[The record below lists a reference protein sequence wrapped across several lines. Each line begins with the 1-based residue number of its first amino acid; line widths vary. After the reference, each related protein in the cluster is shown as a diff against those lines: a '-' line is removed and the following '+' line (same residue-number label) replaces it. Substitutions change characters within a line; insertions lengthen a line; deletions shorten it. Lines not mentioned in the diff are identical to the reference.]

1 MLITQTT
8 NWLRMPSRELGS
20 SSEAPNS
27 AQSVG
32 TTLLKRHKILPHPKE
47 VRPSDT
53 SSQSQTFKSRDRS
66 AEAES
71 TPAQNSENPNPRM
84 LKHTSKR
91 IGVPLLP
98 PTPPAHSRQSSSTSS
113 ILVVPAPNSEVPPVK
128 DSRVES
134 KPTTP
139 TIQKSPPTPDVTPPR
154 AMPPLAFRPALAS
167 SRYPSS
173 RTDSF
178 RTAVENLYSS
188 DEDESSTVRPRIPS
202 AKPSEAEVL
211 QIPRK
216 EIGLGL
222 GLESDNEGSTTPKA
236 KETSSSQH
244 EFGAFDGEWGTSQG
258 EISEVEREW
267 DDNLMR
273 NVVVR
278 KRKDRNINFDEGG
291 ANVEVGEDYLISST
305 EATKIVRE
313 LSVQEDLESHW
324 LEKDRVEPMSKSGTW
339 PRVRK
344 GSAESPA
351 LSDTRRFSTMSGRS
365 TTSTV
370 VEAFVVDA
378 PPSRM
383 RTLRHTKKQI
393 GLRDF
398 NSNESTI
405 SSAPP
410 SEKSSEQHHR
420 LLHKAER
427 IPERHNG
434 SLTSITTPSITS
446 SHKSRRKI
454 IREGGVPVVV
464 IPDRMSSAKSSK
476 PPSLRSTSSRQTKRS
491 NSLRSAPLSQSSRTN
506 EPGYFDIVRPTNK
519 RTMSE
524 SAGSSNSVH
533 TIDYPPSIPTRR
545 SSLSAPTSRN
555 TSRAGSLT
563 AESLKAHN
571 MLQEKQSLKTEP
583 VEASKPVVS
592 EKEIEPQ
599 HARSSI
605 DNNRLSID
613 HPDERQFHARR
624 STQATP
630 FSQASYETAGT
641 AATTA
646 EISQAMAVSMVPH
659 QNKSWTMIHRESE
672 PSPPT
677 LRRLITQPTV
687 EVNGETTNGPTTP
700 PQNLHTMDGVISP
713 LRNPRA
719 PPEPPAIKFI
729 PPTPSDMSPGAAEE
743 RRLGFDFDTRMDDD
757 DDDDDRPS
765 SSDKLKRN
773 FSLRR
778 AFTNRRHSDVIIPET
793 GLLKRNF
800 SLSGRRKDTPTQTPK
815 PEANPSTHYPSV
827 LDQPADDS
835 KLHPFWRPAN
845 FWDDLEENDND
856 SDDEED
862 YFPEYHSPG
871 NRRVIPKRGLSGK
884 LKRTFAILPLSY
896 GNDDYNQ
903 APLDRKT
910 MRRSPS
916 GNALRVVKQ
925 RSNNTLRREADQ
937 RIIREA
943 KPGEFGHGF
952 KEGNGGRIHTI
963 PGLGLRIEYVGLKG
977 LGKKLSERRR
987 EQRNAKLRA
996 TISGPRGLRNGIDEV
1011 LESRSAESR
1020 NVI

>member
-1 MLITQTT
+1 
-8 NWLRMPSRELGS
+8 MPSRELGS
-20 SSEAPNS
+20 SFEAPNG

-32 TTLLKRHKILPHPKE
+32 TTLLKRHKILPRPRE
-47 VRPSDT
+47 GRPSDT
-53 SSQSQTFKSRDRS
+53 YFRPQTFQSRDTS
-66 AEAES
+66 TES
-71 TPAQNSENPNPRM
+71 GAAPAPNSDNSNPRM

-91 IGVPLLP
+91 IGAPLLP
-98 PTPPAHSRQSSSTSS
+98 PTPPAHSRQSSGNSNV
-113 ILVVPAPNSEVPPVK
+113 LVVPAPNFEVASVK
-128 DSRVES
+128 DSIVQS
-134 KPTTP
+134 TP
-139 TIQKSPPTPDVTPPR
+139 STPSIQQSPPTPDVTPPR
-154 AMPPLAFRPALAS
+154 AMPPLAFRPALS
-167 SRYPSS
+167 NSRYPSS

-178 RTAVENLYSS
+178 RTARESVHSS

-202 AKPSEAEVL
+202 ARPSAAEVL
-211 QIPRK
+211 EVPRR

-222 GLESDNEGSTTPKA
+222 GLESDDEGSATPKA
-236 KETSSSQH
+236 KEESSQQ
-244 EFGAFDGEWGTSQG
+244 EFGAFDGEWGIPPG
-258 EISEVEREW
+258 DVSEVEREW

-273 NVVVR
+273 NVTVR
-278 KRKDRNINFDEGG
+278 KRHDRDMGFDEQG
-291 ANVEVGEDYLISST
+291 ANDEMVEDNLISPT
-305 EATKIVRE
+305 EATNFVRG
-313 LSVQEDLESHW
+313 LPLQETFEHHK
-324 LEKDRVEPMSKSGTW
+324 LEKYSVEPTSKSGTW

-344 GSAESPA
+344 DAAESPIM
-351 LSDTRRFSTMSGRS
+351 SDTRRFSTMSGRS

-378 PPSRM
+378 PPSRI

-398 NSNESTI
+398 SSNESTF

-410 SEKSSEQHHR
+410 SEKSSEQYHR
-420 LLHKAER
+420 LVHRAER

-434 SLTSITTPSITS
+434 SLTSNATPSVTS

-476 PPSLRSTSSRQTKRS
+476 PPSLRSTSSRKTKRS
-491 NSLRSAPLSQSSRTN
+491 NSLQSAPLSQSSKTN
-506 EPGYFDIVRPTNK
+506 EPGYFDNIAPTRK
-519 RTMSE
+519 RTISE

-545 SSLSAPTSRN
+545 SSLSAATSRN

-571 MLQEKQSLKTEP
+571 MLQEKQCPKPAS
-583 VEASKPVVS
+583 VEVSTKPASS
-592 EKEIEPQ
+592 EKENEPQ
-599 HARSSI
+599 NTRSSI
-605 DNNRLSID
+605 DHNRLSIE
-613 HPDERQFHARR
+613 HHDERQFHVRR

-630 FSQASYETAGT
+630 FSQASYDTAGT
-641 AATTA
+641 TATTA

-659 QNKSWTMIHRESE
+659 QNKSWTVIHRESE

-687 EVNGETTNGPTTP
+687 EINGKTDDGPVTP
-700 PQNLHTMDGVISP
+700 PQNLHMMDGVDSP

-743 RRLGFDFDTRMDDD
+743 RQLGFDFDTRLDSDY
-757 DDDDDRPS
+757 DDRPS
-765 SSDKLKRN
+765 TSDRLKRN
-773 FSLRR
+773 FSFRR
-778 AFTNRRHSDVIIPET
+778 AFSNRRYSDATIPDA
-793 GLLKRNF
+793 GLLKRKF
-800 SLSGRRKDTPTQTPK
+800 SLNGRRKDSSTQTSK
-815 PEANPSTHYPSV
+815 SEANPSTHYPSV

-845 FWDDLEENDND
+845 FWDDLEDNDNE
-856 SDDEED
+856 SDEDEED

-871 NRRVIPKRGLSGK
+871 NRRLIPKRGLSGK

-896 GNDDYNQ
+896 GNDDYNH

-925 RSNNTLRREADQ
+925 RSNNTLMREADE
-937 RIIREA
+937 RVLRDA
-943 KPGEFGHGF
+943 RPGEFGHGF

-963 PGLGLRIEYVGLKG
+963 PGLGLRIEYVGLRG
-977 LGKKLSERRR
+977 LGRKLKERRR

-996 TISGPRGLRNGIDEV
+996 SISAPRGLRNGVDEV
-1011 LESRSAESR
+1011 LVSRSAESR
-1020 NVI
+1020 NII

>member
-20 SSEAPNS
+20 SFEASNG

-32 TTLLKRHKILPHPKE
+32 TTLLKRHKILPHPRE
-47 VRPSDT
+47 NRP
-53 SSQSQTFKSRDRS
+53 SQTFKLRDAS
-66 AEAES
+66 AEGA
-71 TPAQNSENPNPRM
+71 TPVLNTDNTNPRM

-91 IGVPLLP
+91 IGAPLLP
-98 PTPPAHSRQSSSTSS
+98 PTPPAHSRQSSGTSNV
-113 ILVVPAPNSEVPPVK
+113 LVIPAPNSEVASVK
-128 DSRVES
+128 DSIVES
-134 KPTTP
+134 KPSTP
-139 TIQKSPPTPDVTPPR
+139 TVQKSPPTPDVTPPR
-154 AMPPLAFRPALAS
+154 AMPPLAFRPAS
-167 SRYPSS
+167 FRYPSS

-178 RTAVENLYSS
+178 RTARETLYSS

-202 AKPSEAEVL
+202 ARPSETDVL
-211 QIPRK
+211 QVPRK

-222 GLESDNEGSTTPKA
+222 GLESDNEGSVTPKA
-236 KETSSSQH
+236 KNESSQQ
-244 EFGAFDGEWGTSQG
+244 EFSAFDGEWGTSPDDV
-258 EISEVEREW
+258 SEVERVW
-267 DDNLMR
+267 DYNLLR
-273 NVVVR
+273 NVTVR
-278 KRKDRNINFDEGG
+278 KRRDRDMSFDEEG
-291 ANVEVGEDYLISST
+291 ANDGVVEDNLISPT
-305 EATKIVRE
+305 KATNIVRGMP
-313 LSVQEDLESHW
+313 LQENVEHQR
-324 LEKDRVEPMSKSGTW
+324 LEKDSVETTSKGGTW
-339 PRVRK
+339 PRIRK
-344 GSAESPA
+344 DITESPIMP
-351 LSDTRRFSTMSGRS
+351 DTRRFSTMSGRS

-370 VEAFVVDA
+370 VEAFVVDV
-378 PPSRM
+378 PTSRM

-398 NSNESTI
+398 SSNESTI

-410 SEKSSEQHHR
+410 SEQSSEQYHR
-420 LLHKAER
+420 LVHKADR

-434 SLTSITTPSITS
+434 SLTSNTTPSITS

-464 IPDRMSSAKSSK
+464 IPDRVSSAKSSK
-476 PPSLRSTSSRQTKRS
+476 PPSLRSTSSRKTKRS
-491 NSLRSAPLSQSSRTN
+491 NSLQSAPLSQSSKTN
-506 EPGYFDIVRPTNK
+506 EPGYFDIIPPTRK
-519 RTMSE
+519 LTMSE

-571 MLQEKQSLKTEP
+571 MLQEKRSLKSEP
-583 VEASKPVVS
+583 LEVPKPIIS
-592 EKEIEPQ
+592 EKENEPQ
-599 HARSSI
+599 NTRSSI
-605 DNNRLSID
+605 DHSRLSID
-613 HPDERQFHARR
+613 HQDERHFHVRR

-659 QNKSWTMIHRESE
+659 QNKSWTVIHRESE
-672 PSPPT
+672 PTPPI

-687 EVNGETTNGPTTP
+687 EVNGKTTDGPVTP
-700 PQNLHTMDGVISP
+700 PQNLHTMDGVDSP

-729 PPTPSDMSPGAAEE
+729 PPTPSDMSPGAVEE
-743 RRLGFDFDTRMDDD
+743 RQLGFDFDTLLDEEYE
-757 DDDDDRPS
+757 DRPS
-765 SSDKLKRN
+765 TSDRLKRN
-773 FSLRR
+773 FSFRR
-778 AFTNRRHSDVIIPET
+778 AFSNRRYSEAIIPDS
-793 GLLKRNF
+793 GMFKRTF
-800 SLSGRRKDTPTQTPK
+800 LLSGRRKDSSTQTSK

-856 SDDEED
+856 SDEDEED

-871 NRRVIPKRGLSGK
+871 NRRLIQKRGLSGK

-896 GNDDYNQ
+896 NNDDYDQ
-903 APLDRKT
+903 EPLDRKT

-937 RIIREA
+937 RVLREV

-952 KEGNGGRIHTI
+952 REGNGGRIHTI
-963 PGLGLRIEYVGLKG
+963 PGLGLRIEYVGLRA

-996 TISGPRGLRNGIDEV
+996 TISGPRGLRNGVDEV
-1011 LESRSAESR
+1011 LESR

>member
-32 TTLLKRHKILPHPKE
+32 TTLLKRHKILPHPRE
-47 VRPSDT
+47 VRPSDL
-53 SSQSQTFKSRDRS
+53 SSQSQTFKARDRS

-71 TPAQNSENPNPRM
+71 TPSQNSENTNPRM

-91 IGVPLLP
+91 IGAPLLP
-98 PTPPAHSRQSSSTSS
+98 PTPPAHSRQSSGTSS
-113 ILVVPAPNSEVPPVK
+113 ILVIPAPNSEVQSVK
-128 DSRVES
+128 ESSVES

-154 AMPPLAFRPALAS
+154 AMPPLAFRPALAN

-178 RTAVENLYSS
+178 RTAREILYSS
-188 DEDESSTVRPRIPS
+188 DEDETSTVRPRIPS
-202 AKPSEAEVL
+202 ANPSEAAVL

-222 GLESDNEGSTTPKA
+222 GLESDNEGSATPKA
-236 KETSSSQH
+236 KELSLLEQ
-244 EFGAFDGEWGTSQG
+244 EFSGFDGEWATSQG

-278 KRKDRNINFDEGG
+278 KRRERNASFDEGG
-291 ANVEVGEDYLISST
+291 ANDEVGEDHLISPT
-305 EATKIVRE
+305 EATKIVRR
-313 LSVQEDLESHW
+313 LPLQEDFESRRLE
-324 LEKDRVEPMSKSGTW
+324 EDKVEPTSKGGTW

-344 GSAESPA
+344 DTTESPA

-370 VEAFVVDA
+370 VEAFVVDV

-398 NSNESTI
+398 SSTESTI
-405 SSAPP
+405 SSATP
-410 SEKSSEQHHR
+410 SEKSSERHHR
-420 LLHKAER
+420 LLHKADR

-434 SLTSITTPSITS
+434 SSASNATPSIAS

-491 NSLRSAPLSQSSRTN
+491 NSLKSAPLSQSSRTN
-506 EPGYFDIVRPTNK
+506 EPGYFDIMRPTNK

-571 MLQEKQSLKTEP
+571 MLQEKHSLKIEI
-583 VEASKPVVS
+583 VEASKPIVS
-592 EKEIEPQ
+592 EKEIDPQ

-605 DNNRLSID
+605 DHNRLSID

-659 QNKSWTMIHRESE
+659 QNKSWTMIHGESE

-687 EVNGETTNGPTTP
+687 EVNGEANNGPTT

-743 RRLGFDFDTRMDDD
+743 RQLGFDFDTRMDE
-757 DDDDDRPS
+757 DDDDRPS
-765 SSDKLKRN
+765 SSDKFRRN

-778 AFTNRRHSDVIIPET
+778 AFTNRRYSDVVIPET
-793 GLLKRNF
+793 GLLKRTF
-800 SLSGRRKDTPTQTPK
+800 SLSGRRKDISTQTSK
-815 PEANPSTHYPSV
+815 PEANPSTLYPSV

-856 SDDEED
+856 SGDEED

-871 NRRVIPKRGLSGK
+871 NRRVISKRGLGGK

-896 GNDDYNQ
+896 GDEDYIQ

-937 RIIREA
+937 RVLREA
-943 KPGEFGHGF
+943 KTGEFGHGF

-996 TISGPRGLRNGIDEV
+996 TISGPRGLRNGVDEV
-1011 LESRSAESR
+1011 LESRSAESH
-1020 NVI
+1020 NLI

>member
-1 MLITQTT
+1 
-8 NWLRMPSRELGS
+8 MPSRELGS
-20 SSEAPNS
+20 SFEAPNG

-32 TTLLKRHKILPHPKE
+32 STLLKRHKILPHPRE
-47 VRPSDT
+47 GRLTDT
-53 SSQSQTFKSRDRS
+53 YSQSQTFKSRDTD
-66 AEAES
+66 AEAGATS
-71 TPAQNSENPNPRM
+71 GPNSDSSNPRM

-91 IGVPLLP
+91 IRAPLLP
-98 PTPPAHSRQSSSTSS
+98 PTPPAHSGQSSGTSS
-113 ILVVPAPNSEVPPVK
+113 VFVVPAPNVEIASEK
-128 DSRVES
+128 DSVVES
-134 KPTTP
+134 KPSTP
-139 TIQKSPPTPDVTPPR
+139 TVQQSPPTPDVTPPR
-154 AMPPLAFRPALAS
+154 AMPPPLAFRPAN

-178 RTAVENLYSS
+178 RTARETLYSS
-188 DEDESSTVRPRIPS
+188 SEASEDETSTVRPRIPS
-202 AKPSEAEVL
+202 AKPSGAEMG

-216 EIGLGL
+216 DIGLGL
-222 GLESDNEGSTTPKA
+222 GLESDNEGSATPKA
-236 KETSSSQH
+236 KKELSQQ
-244 EFGAFDGEWGTSQG
+244 EFGAFDGEWGISTG
-258 EISEVEREW
+258 DVSEVEREW

-273 NVVVR
+273 NVTVR
-278 KRKDRNINFDEGG
+278 KRRDMDMGFDEERT
-291 ANVEVGEDYLISST
+291 NVEAVEDNAISPT
-305 EATKIVRE
+305 EVTNVVRG
-313 LSVQEDLESHW
+313 LPLQENFEHHRLH
-324 LEKDRVEPMSKSGTW
+324 KDSVEPTLKSGTW

-344 GSAESPA
+344 DTIDSPTM
-351 LSDTRRFSTMSGRS
+351 SDTRRFSTMSGRS

-378 PPSRM
+378 PPSRI

-398 NSNESTI
+398 NSNESTV

-420 LLHKAER
+420 LVHRAER
-427 IPERHNG
+427 IPEKHNE
-434 SLTSITTPSITS
+434 SLASNTTPSIAS

-464 IPDRMSSAKSSK
+464 IPDRVSSAKSSG
-476 PPSLRSTSSRQTKRS
+476 PPSLRSTSSRKTKRS
-491 NSLRSAPLSQSSRTN
+491 NSFQSAPLSQSSKTN
-506 EPGYFDIVRPTNK
+506 EPGYFDIIPPTKK
-519 RTMSE
+519 RTMSD

-555 TSRAGSLT
+555 TSRAGSLA

-571 MLQEKQSLKTEP
+571 MLQEKQSLKSEP
-583 VEASKPVVS
+583 VETSRPVTS
-592 EKEIEPQ
+592 EYEIEPQ
-599 HARSSI
+599 NTRSSI
-605 DNNRLSID
+605 DHNRLSID
-613 HPDERQFHARR
+613 HQDERHSHVRR
-624 STQATP
+624 SAQATP
-630 FSQASYETAGT
+630 FSQASCETAGT
-641 AATTA
+641 TATTA

-659 QNKSWTMIHRESE
+659 QNKSWTVIHRESE

-677 LRRLITQPTV
+677 LRRLITQPTI
-687 EVNGETTNGPTTP
+687 EVNGETADGPVTP
-700 PQNLHTMDGVISP
+700 PQNPHTMDGVDSP

-719 PPEPPAIKFI
+719 PPGPPAIKFI
-729 PPTPSDMSPGAAEE
+729 PPTPSDMSPGAEEE
-743 RRLGFDFDTRMDDD
+743 RQLGFDFDTRLDEDY
-757 DDDDDRPS
+757 DDRPS
-765 SSDKLKRN
+765 SSDRLKRN

-778 AFTNRRHSDVIIPET
+778 AFGNHRYSEAIIADA
-793 GLLKRNF
+793 GLLKRKF
-800 SLSGRRKDTPTQTPK
+800 SLSGRRKDSSTQTSK

-845 FWDDLEENDND
+845 FWDDLEDNDND
-856 SDDEED
+856 SDNDEED
-862 YFPEYHSPG
+862 YFPEYHRPG
-871 NRRVIPKRGLSGK
+871 NRRLIPKRGLSGK

-896 GNDDYNQ
+896 GNDEYDQ

-937 RIIREA
+937 RILREA
-943 KPGEFGHGF
+943 RPGEFGHGF

-963 PGLGLRIEYVGLKG
+963 PGLGLRIEYVGLRG

-996 TISGPRGLRNGIDEV
+996 TISGPRELRNGVDEV
-1011 LESRSAESR
+1011 LESRSADSK

>member
-8 NWLRMPSRELGS
+8 NWLRMPSRELGNS
-20 SSEAPNS
+20 FEAPNG

-32 TTLLKRHKILPHPKE
+32 STLLKRRKILPHPRE
-47 VRPSDT
+47 GRLTDT
-53 SSQSQTFKSRDRS
+53 YTQSQTFKSRDS
-66 AEAES
+66 DTEAGATS
-71 TPAQNSENPNPRM
+71 VTNSDNSNPRM

-91 IGVPLLP
+91 IGAPLLP
-98 PTPPAHSRQSSSTSS
+98 PTPPAHSRQSSGTSGVF
-113 ILVVPAPNSEVPPVK
+113 VVPAPNVDVASEK
-128 DSRVES
+128 DSVVES
-134 KPTTP
+134 KPSTP
-139 TIQKSPPTPDVTPPR
+139 TIQQSPPTPDVTPPR
-154 AMPPLAFRPALAS
+154 AMPPLAFRPAN

-178 RTAVENLYSS
+178 RTAREYSS
-188 DEDESSTVRPRIPS
+188 DEASEDEDETSTVRPRIPS
-202 AKPSEAEVL
+202 AKPSGAEVS
-211 QIPRK
+211 QIPRRD
-216 EIGLGL
+216 IGLGL
-222 GLESDNEGSTTPKA
+222 GLESDNEGSATPKA
-236 KETSSSQH
+236 KKELSQQ
-244 EFGAFDGEWGTSQG
+244 EFGAFDGEWGISTG
-258 EISEVEREW
+258 DVSEVEREW

-273 NVVVR
+273 NVTVR
-278 KRKDRNINFDEGG
+278 KRRDMDMSFDEERT
-291 ANVEVGEDYLISST
+291 NVELMEDNVISPT
-305 EATKIVRE
+305 EATNVVRG
-313 LSVQEDLESHW
+313 LPLQENFEHHRLD
-324 LEKDRVEPMSKSGTW
+324 KDSVEPTLKGGTW

-344 GSAESPA
+344 DTIDSPTM
-351 LSDTRRFSTMSGRS
+351 SDTRRFSTMSGRS

-378 PPSRM
+378 PPSRI

-398 NSNESTI
+398 NSNESTV

-410 SEKSSEQHHR
+410 SEKSSELHHR
-420 LLHKAER
+420 LVHRAER
-427 IPERHNG
+427 IPEKHNG
-434 SLTSITTPSITS
+434 SLTSNTTPSIAS

-464 IPDRMSSAKSSK
+464 IPDRVSSAKSSR
-476 PPSLRSTSSRQTKRS
+476 PPSLRSTSSRKTKRS
-491 NSLRSAPLSQSSRTN
+491 NSFQSAPLSQSSKTN
-506 EPGYFDIVRPTNK
+506 EPGYFDIIPPTKK
-519 RTMSE
+519 RTMSD

-571 MLQEKQSLKTEP
+571 MLQERQSLKSEP
-583 VEASKPVVS
+583 VEMSRPVTS

-599 HARSSI
+599 NTRSSI
-605 DNNRLSID
+605 DHNRLSID
-613 HPDERQFHARR
+613 HQDEGHSHVRR

-630 FSQASYETAGT
+630 FSQASCETAGT
-641 AATTA
+641 TATTA

-659 QNKSWTMIHRESE
+659 QNKSWTVIHRESE

-677 LRRLITQPTV
+677 LRRLITQPNI
-687 EVNGETTNGPTTP
+687 EVNGETTDGPVTP
-700 PQNLHTMDGVISP
+700 PQNPHTMDGVDSP

-719 PPEPPAIKFI
+719 PPGPPAIKFI
-729 PPTPSDMSPGAAEE
+729 PPTPSDMSPGAEEE
-743 RRLGFDFDTRMDDD
+743 RQLGFDFDTRLDEDY
-757 DDDDDRPS
+757 DDRPS
-765 SSDKLKRN
+765 SSDRLKRN

-778 AFTNRRHSDVIIPET
+778 AFGNHRYSEAIIADA
-793 GLLKRNF
+793 GLLKRKF
-800 SLSGRRKDTPTQTPK
+800 SLSGRRKDSSTQTSK
-815 PEANPSTHYPSV
+815 PEANPSAHYPSV

-845 FWDDLEENDND
+845 FWDDLEDNDND
-856 SDDEED
+856 SDDDEED
-862 YFPEYHSPG
+862 YFPEYHRPG
-871 NRRVIPKRGLSGK
+871 NRRLIPKRGLSGK

-896 GNDDYNQ
+896 GNDDYDQ

-937 RIIREA
+937 RILREA
-943 KPGEFGHGF
+943 RPGEFGHGF
-952 KEGNGGRIHTI
+952 KEGNGGRVHTI
-963 PGLGLRIEYVGLKG
+963 PGLGLRIEYVGLRG
-977 LGKKLSERRR
+977 LGKKLSERRK

-996 TISGPRGLRNGIDEV
+996 TISGPRELRNGVDEV
-1011 LESRSAESR
+1011 LESRSADSK